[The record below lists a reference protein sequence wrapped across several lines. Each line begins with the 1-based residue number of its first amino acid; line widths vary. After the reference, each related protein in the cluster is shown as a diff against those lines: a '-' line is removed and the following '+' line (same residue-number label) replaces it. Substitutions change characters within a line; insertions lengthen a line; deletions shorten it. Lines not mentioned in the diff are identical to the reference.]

1 MLRKSLKRRI
11 LFTLA
16 FLFDVYKELSPRSF
30 YGKLYSPL
38 YQEETITQ
46 TLSRMAK
53 VGEIEKKLYKGQIVL
68 HISAR
73 GESILNEDINLQL
86 LSKKSWDGLWRIVIF
101 DIVEKERYVR
111 DSLRRKLRSL
121 GFALWQES
129 VYITPHSVVEEMN
142 EFFEE
147 KNLFPSCVCFEAK
160 LSNSLENKEL
170 ATYLFRLE
178 ELSQTYSKITS
189 DTEKTIFEFINTAIN
204 KSQAYDRLRDFIEKL
219 QQTLLDDPFLPQEL
233 FEDAKQRNKA
243 QKTIAALAQE
253 LAKK

>member
-1 MLRKSLKRRI
+1 MLRKSLKRRV

-16 FLFDVYKELSPRSF
+16 FLFDVYNDLSPRSF
-30 YGKLYSPL
+30 YRKLYSPL
-38 YQEETITQ
+38 YEEDTITQ

-53 VGEIEKKLYKGQIVL
+53 VGEIEKKIKNGEVVL
-68 HISAR
+68 HILAK
-73 GESILNEDINLQL
+73 GESILNEDVNLQR
-86 LSKKSWDGLWRIVIF
+86 LSKKSWDGAWRVVIF
-101 DIVEKERYVR
+101 DIEEKSRHVR
-111 DSLRRKLRSL
+111 NLLRTKLKSL
-121 GFALWQES
+121 GFAMWQES
-129 VYITPHSVVEEMN
+129 VYITPHPVTEEMN

-204 KSQAYDRLRDFIEKL
+204 KSQAYDRLRDFIEK
-219 QQTLLDDPFLPQEL
+219 
-233 FEDAKQRNKA
+233 
-243 QKTIAALAQE
+243 
-253 LAKK
+253 